1 MVARLLGVVDF
12 ALGSTMAI
20 RAGTLEEIGGFAPLA
35 HYLADDYQLGR
46 RVAAQGYRVEF
57 ASAVVETGGG
67 SGSWK
72 GVWDHQVRWSRTI
85 RVSRTAGYYGS
96 LVTQATFWA
105 LVALLAGQ
113 GWAAG
118 IALGARL
125 AAGIAAGGIILE
137 DLEVWRWF
145 WLMPV
150 RDIFGFGVWVAGC
163 FGSTVYW
170 RGRKLRVRR
179 DGRITESL

>member
-1 MVARLLGVVDF
+1 
-12 ALGSTMAI
+12 
-20 RAGTLEEIGGFAPLA
+20 
-35 HYLADDYQLGR
+35 
-46 RVAAQGYRVEF
+46 
-57 ASAVVETGGG
+57 
-67 SGSWK
+67 
-72 GVWDHQVRWSRTI
+72 
-85 RVSRTAGYYGS
+85 
-96 LVTQATFWA
+96 
-105 LVALLAGQ
+105 
-113 GWAAG
+113 
-118 IALGARL
+118 LGARL